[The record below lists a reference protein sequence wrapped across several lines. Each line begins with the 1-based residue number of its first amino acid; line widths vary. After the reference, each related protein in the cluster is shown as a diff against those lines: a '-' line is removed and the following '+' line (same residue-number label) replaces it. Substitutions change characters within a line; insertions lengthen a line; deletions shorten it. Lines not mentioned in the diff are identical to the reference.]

1 MRLVFAGN
9 PAIAV
14 PSLKAAAEN
23 GRVAAALTNPDSVR
37 GRGGRE
43 EPGDVAKAAAG
54 LGIPVLKFDTL
65 RAEAR
70 EAVAAL
76 RPDLLVSFAY
86 GRIFG
91 PRFLALF
98 PWGGINIHPSLLPK
112 YRGPSPL
119 QEAIFRRDTLSGV
132 TIQRLA
138 PGMDEGDLLCRRE
151 IPLTGRE
158 TTAVLGEKAAV
169 AGAELLAE
177 LLVRLDRE
185 GAAALEGRP
194 QEGEPSYC
202 TLLDRS
208 RGIIDWN
215 KSAAEIDAQI
225 RACIPWPLA
234 RTAHNGKTIIIWEAN
249 IYAGKAESINGI
261 IPDAGKAAAH
271 GPVPGQVLGK
281 DREFGIL
288 IQTGDGVLAVSC
300 LQYQTKKALPWQAF
314 LNGAGDLIGSC
325 LSGGI

>member
-14 PSLKAAAEN
+14 PSLEAASESAC
-23 GRVAAALTNPDSVR
+23 VLAAALTNPDSAR

-54 LGIPVLKFDTL
+54 LGIPVLKFDAL

-98 PWGGINIHPSLLPK
+98 PLGGINIHPSLLPK

-138 PGMDEGDLLCRRE
+138 PGMDEGDLLCRQE
-151 IPLTGRE
+151 IPLNGRE
-158 TTAVLGEKAAV
+158 TTAVLSEKAAA
-169 AGAELLAE
+169 AGAGLLAG
-177 LLVRLDRE
+177 LLARLDRE

-194 QEGEPSYC
+194 QQGEASYC
-202 TLLDRS
+202 TLLDRA

-225 RACIPWPLA
+225 RACFPWPLA
-234 RTAHNGKTIIIWEAN
+234 RTAHKGKTIIILEA
-249 IYAGKAESINGI
+249 SINGVFA
-261 IPDAGKAAAH
+261 DAGKAAGN

-288 IQTGDGVLAVSC
+288 IQTGDGVLAVSY
-300 LQYQTKKALPWQAF
+300 LQYQTKKALPWRAF

-325 LSGGI
+325 LSGGT